1 MQHNPTNL
9 SICIPRVSK
18 ELPRQY
24 IFKVISSLKIG
35 FIDKIFEYP
44 LKNDTTSKRVII
56 KFKSWVENDTAN
68 VITRR
73 FADNKDIKIVYNEPW
88 YWIAYQNK
96 GIGL

>member
-1 MQHNPTNL
+1 MQHKPTNL

-24 IFKVISSLKIG
+24 IFQVMSSLKIG

-44 LKNDTTSKRVII
+44 LKNDTTSKRVVI

-68 VITRR
+68 VITQR
-73 FADNKDIKIVYNEPW
+73 FADNKDIKIVYNEPL
-88 YWIAYQNK
+88 YWIAYQNR
-96 GIGL
+96 GIG

>member
-24 IFKVISSLKIG
+24 IFQVMSSLKIG

-44 LKNDTTSKRVII
+44 LKNDTASKRVII
-56 KFKSWVENDTAN
+56 KFKSWVANDTAN

-73 FADNKDIKIVYNEPW
+73 FADDKDIKIVYNEPC
-88 YWIAYQNK
+88 YWIAYKNN
-96 GIGL
+96 LL

>member
-1 MQHNPTNL
+1 M
-9 SICIPRVSK
+9 
-18 ELPRQY
+18 
-24 IFKVISSLKIG
+24 SSLKIG

-44 LKNDTTSKRVII
+44 LKNDASSKRVII

-88 YWIAYQNK
+88 YWIAYKNNLQ
-96 GIGL
+96 